1 MKKILFYAMCVAA
14 LATAACSDDDNGP
27 KVRIETISFEACE
40 FAEGKSDNAGANNVP
55 TAYEEFGATFAHK
68 NYYTMISGVVVGSAA
83 DTSTNGSSMPNTLK
97 VNGDKT
103 AETHGADGTAKFA
116 VFCTQPSRSYRRRSA
131 IRPHTTST

>member
-68 NYYTMISGVVVGSAA
+68 NYYTMISGVVVGM
-83 DTSTNGSSMPNTLK
+83 TI
-97 VNGDKT
+97 T
-103 AETHGADGTAKFA
+103 AFT
-116 VFCTQPSRSYRRRSA
+116 P
-131 IRPHTTST
+131 